1 MQNGEDE
8 VTSVTDFCQEF
19 VEAPIHLQTLVRLS
33 GPPIDCPFT
42 GEFTFTYKT
51 GTALNYLREKAKVLM
66 IYVFQ
71 VNNHVEIPSHMWIGA
86 WMRPKL
92 HLSLPSVPLN
102 RQTLEVCPQ
111 LYA

>member
-1 MQNGEDE
+1 MRVHIFYLLGPCQFLQNGEDE

-51 GTALNYLREKAKVLM
+51 GKKCKNTS
-66 IYVFQ
+66 VFFK
-71 VNNHVEIPSHMWIGA
+71 
-86 WMRPKL
+86 MR
-92 HLSLPSVPLN
+92 
-102 RQTLEVCPQ
+102 
-111 LYA
+111 

>member
-1 MQNGEDE
+1 MRVHIFYLLGPCQFLQNGEDE

-51 GTALNYLREKAKVLM
+51 GKYGKLYKNP
-66 IYVFQ
+66 IYFSIYFIHRSTIV
-71 VNNHVEIPSHMWIGA
+71 S
-86 WMRPKL
+86 
-92 HLSLPSVPLN
+92 
-102 RQTLEVCPQ
+102 
-111 LYA
+111 